1 MVKPV
6 ARLFQTPEK
15 NIMAEIGKTASLMEN
30 VIDLSIGDPDMTT
43 PKPLIDATTQ
53 AMLNG
58 KTHYTASNGDLE
70 YLQAIV
76 NFHNQKFGSNYK
88 LENVRAT
95 DGASHATDLAFGALL
110 DPEDEV
116 IIFSPYFSPYKVQV
130 EQFHATPVFVT
141 CKEEHNFEP
150 QKEDI
155 EAAITSKT
163 KVILV
168 NSPNNPTGAVYDKS
182 TLQDIADLA
191 EKYDLYLIADE
202 VYWPYVFNE
211 HEFTPLENM
220 APDRTLVT
228 GSLSKVFAMTGF
240 RIGYLLGPT
249 AVVDAAGLLNEG
261 VAYTAPSMAQAAG
274 SYGLQN
280 ERSLSAPLQDEF
292 GKRLAYLGEELNRLS
307 WAKTIPV
314 AGSIYLFLDISG
326 SGMDDVQF
334 SDYLLEKAGI
344 LVIPGQAFG
353 QAGKG
358 FIRIAATQGMDQLQ
372 KAVDGFKKLDFSK
385 H

>member
-1 MVKPV
+1 
-6 ARLFQTPEK
+6 
-15 NIMAEIGKTASLMEN
+15 
-30 VIDLSIGDPDMTT
+30 
-43 PKPLIDATTQ
+43 
-53 AMLNG
+53 
-58 KTHYTASNGDLE
+58 
-70 YLQAIV
+70 
-76 NFHNQKFGSNYK
+76 
-88 LENVRAT
+88 
-95 DGASHATDLAFGALL
+95 
-110 DPEDEV
+110 
-116 IIFSPYFSPYKVQV
+116 KVQV
-130 EQFHATPVFVT
+130 EQYHAKPVFVT
-141 CKEEHNFEP
+141 CQAADNFQP
-150 QKEDI
+150 QKAAI
-155 EAAITSKT
+155 AAAITAKT
-163 KVILV
+163 KAILV
-168 NSPNNPTGAVYDKS
+168 NSPNNPTGAVYDQE
-182 TLQDIADLA
+182 TLQAIADLA
-191 EKYDLYLIADE
+191 KQHDLYLIADE
-202 VYWPYVFNE
+202 VYWPYVYNDD
-211 HEFTPLENM
+211 EFVPLENL
-220 APDRTLVT
+220 APERTLVT

-240 RIGYLLGPT
+240 RIGYLLGPKE
-249 AVVDAAGLLNEG
+249 VVSAAGLLNEG
-261 VAYTAPSMAQAAG
+261 VTYTAPSMAQSAG

-280 ERSLSAPLQDEF
+280 EESLSAPLQDEF

>member
-1 MVKPV
+1 
-6 ARLFQTPEK
+6 
-15 NIMAEIGKTASLMEN
+15 
-30 VIDLSIGDPDMTT
+30 
-43 PKPLIDATTQ
+43 
-53 AMLNG
+53 
-58 KTHYTASNGDLE
+58 
-70 YLQAIV
+70 
-76 NFHNQKFGSNYK
+76 
-88 LENVRAT
+88 
-95 DGASHATDLAFGALL
+95 
-110 DPEDEV
+110 
-116 IIFSPYFSPYKVQV
+116 
-130 EQFHATPVFVT
+130 
-141 CKEEHNFEP
+141 
-150 QKEDI
+150 
-155 EAAITSKT
+155 
-163 KVILV
+163 
-168 NSPNNPTGAVYDKS
+168 
-182 TLQDIADLA
+182 
-191 EKYDLYLIADE
+191 
-202 VYWPYVFNE
+202 
-211 HEFTPLENM
+211 M
-220 APDRTLVT
+220 APNRILVT

-261 VAYTAPSMAQAAG
+261 VAYTAPSMAQSAG

-280 ERSLSAPLQDEF
+280 EESLSAPLQDEF